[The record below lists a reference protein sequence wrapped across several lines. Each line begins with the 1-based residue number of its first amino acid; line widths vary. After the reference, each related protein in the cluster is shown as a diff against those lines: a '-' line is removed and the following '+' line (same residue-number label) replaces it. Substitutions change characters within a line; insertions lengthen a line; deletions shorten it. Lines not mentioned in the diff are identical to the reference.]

1 MRYLIT
7 PTLINSWLYYMNSEE
22 PDDASILATIRKV
35 KFEATPAMEAGNKFE
50 ADVFAW
56 VDGYRVELMDDYW
69 ACVEEVAAE
78 VPGGVRQLKVSKEIE
93 VDGQAYL
100 LYGKVDHLAGPVA
113 SDVKFTGSYEFP
125 KFKDTAQHP
134 IYLECLDT
142 VPVFRYLIS
151 DGRRVYEERYLRQ
164 ECPPAAQLVRDMVGH
179 LRQWPEAWKAFDAA
193 WRAYG

>member
-56 VDGYRVELMDDYW
+56 VDGHRVELMDDYW
-69 ACVEEVAAE
+69 ACVEEVSAE
-78 VPGGVRQLKVSKEIE
+78 VPGGVRQLKVSKEIN

-113 SDVKFTGSYEFP
+113 SDVKWTGTYEFP

-134 IYLECLDT
+134 IYLECLET
-142 VPVFRYLIS
+142 VPMFRYLIS

-164 ECPPAAQLVRDMVGH
+164 ECPPASQLVRDMVGH
-179 LRQWPEAWKAFDAA
+179 LRQWPEAWKAFDAS